1 MTERAEHILAGLESE
16 AESGGSGLVRE
27 AQEKKAVKADNTG
40 MMSLFGSS
48 INDELMA
55 MDIMTMTPIEALN
68 KLYELQLQAKGE
80 AGRS

>member
-1 MTERAEHILAGLESE
+1 
-16 AESGGSGLVRE
+16 
-27 AQEKKAVKADNTG
+27 